1 MGAIHYLAI
10 AIGVFFIYVGVIN
23 LIPVNPIPGFGH
35 EESKVAFTRA
45 ASVSPLK
52 AVGLVLSPTM
62 LRSVIGIMDVS
73 SGSLMAFGRYPYRI
87 LATLELL
94 TILLLGIYCELILGG
109 SFAISI
115 PPTIGCLAILWFHQH
130 LKCDRKSP
138 AKGKQN

>member
-1 MGAIHYLAI
+1 MPLPSNSLSS
-10 AIGVFFIYVGVIN
+10 FFWLQKREN
-23 LIPVNPIPGFGH
+23 FNQFLLFSPSPLH
-35 EESKVAFTRA
+35 QQKVAFTRA

-52 AVGLVLSPTM
+52 AVGLDLSPTM

-109 SFAISI
+109 VLRFPSRRPSDA
-115 PPTIGCLAILWFHQH
+115 
-130 LKCDRKSP
+130 
-138 AKGKQN
+138 